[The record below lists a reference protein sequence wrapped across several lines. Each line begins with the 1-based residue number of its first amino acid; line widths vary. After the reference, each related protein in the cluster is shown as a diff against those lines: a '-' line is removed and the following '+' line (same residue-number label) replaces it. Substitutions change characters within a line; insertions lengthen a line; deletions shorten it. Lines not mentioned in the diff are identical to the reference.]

1 MMPLK
6 PSLSEEIALEL
17 EREQILCSNNAIS
30 ITETAHSS
38 FCRTWKLDL
47 INGKRLFLKEGNV
60 PSDFFVAEARGLRL
74 LAEAGLP
81 CPEVVF
87 YSENILLLDFQETVP
102 ESSQSFIT
110 AAMQLAK
117 MHQTTAEK
125 FGLDFNN
132 YVGSLPKYN
141 DYCLTFADFYIL
153 RRILPLIKQAF
164 DNGLLSKTDLRGIEA
179 LLGRLNDLVPHEP
192 PALIHGDLWQGN
204 VLHTSKGPVFIDPAP
219 AFAHRESDLAMT
231 LLFGAFPHAFYD
243 VYSNHYPL
251 IPGWRQRMP
260 IFQLYPLLVHV
271 LLFGALYMSKVRSIV
286 RSFAP

>member
-1 MMPLK
+1 MKPLK
-6 PSLSEEIALEL
+6 PGLSEVITLEL

-30 ITETAHSS
+30 ITETAQSS

-47 INGKRLFLKEGNV
+47 INGKSLFLKEGNV
-60 PSDFFVAEARGLRL
+60 PSDFFAAEARGLRL

-110 AAMQLAK
+110 AAMQLAN

-125 FGLDFNN
+125 FGLDFTN
-132 YVGSLPKYN
+132 YVGSLAQCN
-141 DYCLTFADFYIL
+141 DYCPTFNDFYIL
-153 RRILPLIKQAF
+153 RRIEPLSKQAF
-164 DNGLLSKTDLRGIEA
+164 DKGMLSKTDLRGIEA
-179 LLGRLNDLVPHEP
+179 LLSRLNELVPHEP
-192 PALIHGDLWQGN
+192 PALIHGDLWRGN
-204 VLHTSKGPVFIDPAP
+204 LLHTSKGAIYIDPSP

-231 LLFGAFPHAFYD
+231 MLFGGFPQVFYD
-243 VYSNHYPL
+243 AYAEHFPL

-260 IFQLYPLLVHV
+260 VFQLYPLLVHV
-271 LLFGALYMSKVRSIV
+271 LLFGASYTAQVRSIV
-286 RSFAP
+286 RSFVP